1 MKIYLRADPSN
12 ETVTH
17 SIADTLTKISSLNRQ
32 GFLPM
37 DATVWING
45 DYPDL
50 GMWVLAER
58 SSHVRVHR
66 TITPGWVRLTRTQAR
81 IAATIDATSAAPSA
95 TYSINDVPGS
105 DDVRSTLIIA
115 HSSSSDKVRVVAN
128 SAVVN
133 FEGGAYSYDPWTVVD
148 LNAYAAP
155 ENATTN
161 PVQCAHAMLNG
172 VKLMTFGFSDDARQ
186 MVADH
191 IEDFSFDFAEKDRNF
206 FDQIDS
212 RVTDYAK
219 FRADE
224 ILSHIATSSLVFP
237 PLQEVGT

>member
-17 SIADTLTKISSLNRQ
+17 SIADTLTKVSSLNRH

-81 IAATIDATSAAPSA
+81 IAATIDATSGAPAA
-95 TYSINDVPGS
+95 TYSISDVPGS

-115 HSSSSDKVRVVAN
+115 HSSSTDKVRVVAN

-133 FEGGAYSYDPWTVVD
+133 FEGGSYSYDPWTVVD
-148 LNAYAAP
+148 LHAYSAP
-155 ENATTN
+155 ESATTN

-172 VKLMTFGFSDDARQ
+172 VKLMTYGYSDETRQ
-186 MVADH
+186 AVADN
-191 IEDFSFDFAEKDRNF
+191 IDSFAFEFGPKDKSFFA
-206 FDQIDS
+206 QIDS
-212 RVTDYAK
+212 KVNDYAK
-219 FRADE
+219 FRANE
-224 ILSHIATSSLVFP
+224 ILSHISSSKLTIPDAPLVP
-237 PLQEVGT
+237 S